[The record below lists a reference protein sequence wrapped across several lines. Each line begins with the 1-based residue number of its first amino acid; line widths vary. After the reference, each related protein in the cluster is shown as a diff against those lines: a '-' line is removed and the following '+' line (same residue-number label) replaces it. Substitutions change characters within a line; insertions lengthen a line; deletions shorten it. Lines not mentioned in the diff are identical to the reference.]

1 MLLSSLLSLKNFSM
15 TVTTLDNGQVNIAVY
30 SENKAPLTINCT
42 ADDDYQAEAEIMAY
56 CGKQAPIKDVN
67 VGEPISSETVAPK
80 KQGKKTA
87 QKKEAT
93 STPEP
98 PKPEPET
105 KPDHCQSL
113 FDEDDILDQF

>member
-1 MLLSSLLSLKNFSM
+1 MLLSSLLNLKNFSM

-30 SENKAPLTINCT
+30 SENKAPLTINCS
-42 ADDDYQAEAEIMAY
+42 ADDSYQAEQEIMAY
-56 CGKQAPIKDVN
+56 CGKQAPVKNVN
-67 VGEPISSETVAPK
+67 VGKPISNETVATK

-87 QKKEAT
+87 PKKEAT

-98 PKPEPET
+98 PKPEPEPE
-105 KPDHCQSL
+105 PDHCQSL